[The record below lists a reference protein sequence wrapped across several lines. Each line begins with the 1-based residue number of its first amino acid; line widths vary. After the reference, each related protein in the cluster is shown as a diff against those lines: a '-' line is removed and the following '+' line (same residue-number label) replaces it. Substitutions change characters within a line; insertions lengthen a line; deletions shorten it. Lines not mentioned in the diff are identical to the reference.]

1 MATAEQTDIGRK
13 SLEERVARIEGT
25 LEQMDKRID
34 YIGVEL
40 SGLRSEMGGL
50 RSEMKTEMG
59 GLRSEMER
67 RFERN
72 EERFSKID
80 ERFTEMG
87 RDMKTNFRWI
97 VGINIMMWVT
107 IIIAIIF
114 R

>member
-25 LEQMDKRID
+25 LEQMDKRMEYFGGEI
-34 YIGVEL
+34 
-40 SGLRSEMGGL
+40 SGLRTEMGGL

-59 GLRSEMER
+59 GLRTEMGGLRSEMER
-67 RFERN
+67 RFAKV
-72 EERFSKID
+72 EE
-80 ERFTEMG
+80 EM
-87 RDMKTNFRWI
+87 RTNFRWI
-97 VGINIMMWVT
+97 VGMNIMMWVT